1 MKRIMNLK
9 GSKTEK
15 NLEIALQDEALAHMK
30 YQFYRS
36 SISNYSK
43 EYEQILDEIVHNEKE
58 HSKIWFNQLHNGKV
72 PDDLDNLLDAYL
84 GEKYEHL
91 DMYPKFSKVAYEEG
105 FDEIGKLFEEVA
117 KIEGYHMLQF
127 ENIRKNIIDD
137 IDFYGTIED
146 GRVYSVRWKCLNCGY
161 QYRGKE
167 SLDECPVCNHPN
179 KYFTKLDKE

>member
-1 MKRIMNLK
+1 MELK

-15 NLEIALQDEALAHMK
+15 NLETALQGEALAHLK

-58 HSKIWFNQLHNGKV
+58 HGKIWFKQLHDGKV
-72 PDDLDNLLDAYL
+72 PDDANNLLDAYL

-91 DMYPKFSKVAYEEG
+91 EMYPEFSKVAYEEG
-105 FDEIGKLFEEVA
+105 FTEIGKLFEEIA

-127 ENIRKNIIDD
+127 EQMRENVVKD
-137 IDFYGTIED
+137 IAFYGSIED
-146 GRVYSVRWKCLNCGY
+146 GKVLPVDWKCLNCGY
-161 QYRGKE
+161 HYNGNEALEK
-167 SLDECPVCNHPN
+167 CPVCNHPM
-179 KYFTKLDKE
+179 KYFIKLTNGE

>member
-1 MKRIMNLK
+1 MKKWNETIMTLK

-15 NLEIALQDEALAHMK
+15 NLEIALQGEALAHMK

-58 HSKIWFNQLHNGKV
+58 HSKIWFKQLHNGKV

-127 ENIRKNIIDD
+127 ERLR
-137 IDFYGTIED
+137 ED
-146 GRVYSVRWKCLNCGY
+146 LLHYDNFSSAENVVWKCLNCGY
-161 QYRGKE
+161 RYVGDE
-167 SLDECPVCNHPN
+167 ALLECPVCKHPL